1 MRTRL
6 ISLIAALAAVLLLSP
21 AASAYA
27 SERQRQGGR
36 GRGNAAP
43 EPPDTRPFD
52 PHDLSGYWLK
62 NTVRPR
68 EHPPLTPAGVEAMK
82 GRIPDYQAR
91 VPTDNNDPM
100 YKCNPQGF
108 PRLVWEEN
116 EPLEILMLPDRV
128 LQLFQWERTLR
139 ELWLDGRQLPSG
151 ENLENLG
158 PAWYGHSVAHW
169 EEDTLVVMTTGV
181 DERAWLD
188 EYANPKS
195 FDAKFEERY
204 RRTSFDIIEGQ
215 LTINDPKN
223 FTAPWVHPKSTFRR
237 MRPQDITFFGW
248 KGLFSGVTD
257 GICAPV
263 NEIDDFNKR
272 IRDPAVFGDTK
283 K

>member
-108 PRLVWEEN
+108 P
-116 EPLEILMLPDRV
+116 
-128 LQLFQWERTLR
+128 
-139 ELWLDGRQLPSG
+139 
-151 ENLENLG
+151 
-158 PAWYGHSVAHW
+158 
-169 EEDTLVVMTTGV
+169 
-181 DERAWLD
+181 WLD